1 MNKRRRPSAHKK
13 AQTQKAAVIDIDSP
27 KYLSVAV
34 AKVNIELYDTVSN
47 NENDTDSSYYLSDFG
62 SESDIS
68 DPGIY

>member
-27 KYLSVAV
+27 KYLSAAV
-34 AKVNIELYDTVSN
+34 AKVNIELYDTVS
-47 NENDTDSSYYLSDFG
+47 SYDLSDFG